1 LNNNQKLPKVI
12 LVGFNK
18 CATRSF
24 ANLFAAAGHPSVHH
38 KIRSFF
44 RSVNLAKVIQQ
55 NLKSGK
61 KTFDSIERFTFYGDL
76 IYQSETECFEAYL
89 HFREILQ
96 DYPGSILLLNLRDRE
111 DWIRSRINHGH
122 GEFMARTMRAQ
133 GFKTAD
139 ECKDYWRRQW
149 DSHIQDV
156 RIYMADFPSQ
166 LIEFNIDSDNILKLV
181 EALPA
186 YKLNAKAWADQG
198 SSRLRNNNSILN
210 RIKRSW
216 SHIRPRSY

>member
-1 LNNNQKLPKVI
+1 MPKTQTLPKVV

-38 KIRSFF
+38 KIRSLF
-44 RSVNLAKVIQQ
+44 RSVNLAKVVQQ
-55 NLKSGK
+55 NLQAGK
-61 KTFDSIERFTFYGDL
+61 KAFDSIDGYTLYGDL

-89 HFREILQ
+89 HFREILR
-96 DYPGSILLLNLRDRE
+96 DYPGTILLLNLRDRE
-111 DWIRSRINHGH
+111 DWIRSRANHGH
-122 GEFMARTMRAQ
+122 GEFMARTMRAN
-133 GFKTAD
+133 GFNTAE

-156 RIYMADFPSQ
+156 RTYMAEFPGQ
-166 LIEFNIDSDNILKLV
+166 LIEFNIDTDNISQLV

-186 YKLNAKAWADQG
+186 YKLQALAWKDQG
-198 SSRLRNNNSILN
+198 RSRSRNHNSLLN
-210 RIKRSW
+210 RLKKAW